1 MRKIKVKINGNS
13 YNLLYAYTE
22 DQKEKGLQEIVNL
35 DPDEGMFFDYRED
48 PQEELSFWMK
58 DCGLYLDIIF
68 VGEDDEVLSVQH
80 GEPFSE
86 EYLTEDNVYYVIELN
101 QNSGVN
107 KGDEVEI
114 EEDFNNEEFPKNE
127 MLVLNSDGSI
137 QFKLQGGER
146 IFSRVSSKNI
156 IRKAKK
162 ALESQDDNDY
172 KALGKYIFKEL
183 TAQDNRK
190 EEYINTPEK

>member
-22 DQKEKGLQEIVNL
+22 DQKEKGLQEVVNL

-86 EYLTEDNVYYVIELN
+86 EYLTENNVYYVIELN
-101 QNSGVN
+101 QNSGVSE
-107 KGDEVEI
+107 GDEVEI

-162 ALESQDDNDY
+162 ALESQDDDDY

>member
-1 MRKIKVKINGNS
+1 MKKIKLSINGKS
-13 YNLLYAYTE
+13 YNLLYASTE
-22 DQKEKGLQEIVNL
+22 EEKEKGLQGVTTL
-35 DPDEGMFFDYRED
+35 DPDEGMFFDYRND
-48 PQEELSFWMK
+48 PQEEVSFWMQ

-86 EYLTEDNVYYVIELN
+86 EYLTENNVYYVIEIN
-101 QNSGVN
+101 QNSGVE

-114 EEDFNNEEFPKNE
+114 EDDIRSMEYPKNE
-127 MLVLNSDGSI
+127 MFVLNSDGSI

-156 IRKAKK
+156 IKKAKK
-162 ALESQDDNDY
+162 ALESDNDTDY
-172 KALGKYIFKEL
+172 KALGRYIFKEL
-183 TAQDNRK
+183 SAQESRP
-190 EEYINTPEK
+190 EEYVEGPDK

>member
-1 MRKIKVKINGNS
+1 MKKIKVQINNKT

-22 DQKEKGLQEIVNL
+22 EQKEKGLQEVTTL
-35 DPDEGMFFDYRED
+35 DPDEGMFFDYRDD
-48 PQEELSFWMK
+48 PQSEVSFWMK

-86 EYLTEDNVYYVIELN
+86 EYLTEKNVYYVIEVN
-101 QNSGVN
+101 QNSGIET
-107 KGDEVEI
+107 GDEVEI
-114 EEDFNNEEFPKNE
+114 EDDIKNTEYPKNE
-127 MLVLNSDGSI
+127 MFVLNSDGSI

-156 IRKAKK
+156 IKKAKK
-162 ALESQDDNDY
+162 ALESKSDTDY
-172 KALGKYIFKEL
+172 KALGRYIFKEL
-183 TAQDNRK
+183 SAQESRP
-190 EEYINTPEK
+190 EEYVNAPDK

>member
-1 MRKIKVKINGNS
+1 
-13 YNLLYAYTE
+13 
-22 DQKEKGLQEIVNL
+22 
-35 DPDEGMFFDYRED
+35 
-48 PQEELSFWMK
+48 MK